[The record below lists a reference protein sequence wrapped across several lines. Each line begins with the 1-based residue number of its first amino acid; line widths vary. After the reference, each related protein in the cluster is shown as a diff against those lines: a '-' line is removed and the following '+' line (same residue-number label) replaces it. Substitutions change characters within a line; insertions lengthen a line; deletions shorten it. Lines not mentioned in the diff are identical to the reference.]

1 LVDTVAAVEAYAV
14 AEAIER
20 AEAIEAVEAMQVVE
34 AIEAVEA
41 MEAIKVIEAIDDGMY
56 GEVRVVLCVLR
67 YRVGAYGDG
76 NRLSPN
82 RLDSQVHAHMS
93 RNLRAIEHYLLQG
106 A

>member
-1 LVDTVAAVEAYAV
+1 MVLDPADLALLVRAKAAKVEPGS
-14 AEAIER
+14 
-20 AEAIEAVEAMQVVE
+20 QP
-34 AIEAVEA
+34 
-41 MEAIKVIEAIDDGMY
+41 DGMY

-93 RNLRAIEHYLLQG
+93 RNLRAIEQHAIQKLSWVLR
-106 A
+106 